1 MEEDHRWER
10 RAARNE
16 AARKAKEAEES
27 AEEEEP
33 KEDEEKEDKA
43 PEDTPS
49 KPQATGKDNVEASEK
64 KTEAAD
70 ADDSKVYMLFYD
82 VTNSARANWKGRYV

>member
-16 AARKAKEAEES
+16 AARKAKEAEEN
-27 AEEEEP
+27 EEEP
-33 KEDEEKEDKA
+33 KEEEEKEENA

-49 KPQATGKDNVEASEK
+49 NPQATGKDNVEASEK

-70 ADDSKVYMLFYD
+70 ADDSKVSFS
-82 VTNSARANWKGRYV
+82 TW

>member
-10 RAARNE
+10 KAARKE
-16 AARKAKEAEES
+16 AARKAKEAEE
-27 AEEEEP
+27 AEEEP
-33 KEDEEKEDKA
+33 KEEDEKEEKA

-70 ADDSKVYMLFYD
+70 ADDSKVSLF
-82 VTNSARANWKGRYV
+82 T

>member
-16 AARKAKEAEES
+16 AARKAKEAEE

-33 KEDEEKEDKA
+33 KEEEEKEEKA

-49 KPQATGKDNVEASEK
+49 KPQATGKDNVEATEK

-70 ADDSKVYMLFYD
+70 ADDSKVYLS
-82 VTNSARANWKGRYV
+82 T